1 MLAAFPRLS
10 IAPAHRLIFA
20 IAKHSVRDRLPMFK
34 SIAAFFDS
42 LSDPGDGEKLG
53 ADEVQLAT
61 AALLFHA
68 IAIDGTVTEDEM
80 ARLKP
85 LLSAH
90 FQLSEPEFNR
100 LLTMAQQRERDAI
113 DIYRFTSVL
122 RDRLSLDEK
131 REIIAM
137 MWRVVYADG
146 ELGALEDNL
155 IWRTA
160 ELLAVPA
167 RDRMELKQMVR
178 AGNG

>member
-1 MLAAFPRLS
+1 
-10 IAPAHRLIFA
+10 
-20 IAKHSVRDRLPMFK
+20 MFK

-42 LSDPGDGEKLG
+42 LSEPGDSEKLG
-53 ADEVQLAT
+53 ADETQLAT

-85 LLSAH
+85 LLSEH

-100 LLTMAQQRERDAI
+100 LLTMAQQREREAI

-122 RDRLSLDEK
+122 RDRLTLDEK

-178 AGNG
+178 AGNS

>member
-1 MLAAFPRLS
+1 
-10 IAPAHRLIFA
+10 
-20 IAKHSVRDRLPMFK
+20 MFK

-42 LSDPGDGEKLG
+42 LHEPGEGEKPG
-53 ADEVQLAT
+53 ADEAQLAT

-122 RDRLSLDEK
+122 RDRLSLEEK
-131 REIIAM
+131 REVIAM

-160 ELLAVPA
+160 ELLGVST

-178 AGNG
+178 AGDG

>member
-1 MLAAFPRLS
+1 
-10 IAPAHRLIFA
+10 
-20 IAKHSVRDRLPMFK
+20 MFK

-42 LSDPGDGEKLG
+42 LRDPGGGPVPG
-53 ADEVQLAT
+53 ADETQLAT

-85 LLSAH
+85 LLSTH

-100 LLTMAQQRERDAI
+100 LLTMAQQREREAI
-113 DIYRFTSVL
+113 DIFRFTSVL
-122 RDRLSLDEK
+122 RERLSLEEK
-131 REIIAM
+131 REIITM
-137 MWRVVYADG
+137 MWRLVYADG

-167 RDRMELKQMVR
+167 RDRLELKQMVR
-178 AGNG
+178 AGDG

>member
-1 MLAAFPRLS
+1 
-10 IAPAHRLIFA
+10 
-20 IAKHSVRDRLPMFK
+20 MFK

-42 LSDPGDGEKLG
+42 LREPDDGEKLG
-53 ADEVQLAT
+53 ADDTQLAT

-85 LLSAH
+85 LLSTH

-100 LLTMAQQRERDAI
+100 LLTMAQQREREAI

-122 RDRLSLDEK
+122 RDRLTLDEK
-131 REIIAM
+131 REIITM

-167 RDRMELKQMVR
+167 RDRMELKQLVR
-178 AGNG
+178 AGNI

>member
-1 MLAAFPRLS
+1 
-10 IAPAHRLIFA
+10 
-20 IAKHSVRDRLPMFK
+20 MFK

-42 LSDPGDGEKLG
+42 LREPGDGEELG
-53 ADEVQLAT
+53 ADETQLAT

-85 LLSAH
+85 LLSEH

-100 LLTMAQQRERDAI
+100 LLTMAQQREREAI

-131 REIIAM
+131 REIITM

-178 AGNG
+178 AGNL

>member
-1 MLAAFPRLS
+1 
-10 IAPAHRLIFA
+10 
-20 IAKHSVRDRLPMFK
+20 MFK
-34 SIAAFFDS
+34 SIAAFFDTLHEPRERENS
-42 LSDPGDGEKLG
+42 GT
-53 ADEVQLAT
+53 DEAQLAT

-122 RDRLSLDEK
+122 RDRLSLEEK
-131 REIIAM
+131 REVIAM

-160 ELLAVPA
+160 ELLGVST

-178 AGNG
+178 AGDS

>member
-1 MLAAFPRLS
+1 
-10 IAPAHRLIFA
+10 
-20 IAKHSVRDRLPMFK
+20 MFK

-42 LSDPGDGEKLG
+42 LRDPGDGEKLG
-53 ADEVQLAT
+53 AGETQLAT

-68 IAIDGTVTEDEM
+68 IAIDGIVTEDEM

-85 LLSAH
+85 LLSTH

-100 LLTMAQQRERDAI
+100 LLTMAQQREREAI
-113 DIYRFTSVL
+113 GIYRFTAAL
-122 RDRLSLDEK
+122 RDRLSLEEK
-131 REIIAM
+131 REIVIM
-137 MWRVVYADG
+137 MWRLVYADG